1 MGPGSKKLR
10 YGPFLY
16 SSPGRPHQADG
27 LQIAPAEPI
36 VISPKPPGPVPGFL
50 HRAILLTLLGLAGC
64 QSGAET
70 GAGAYGRCSRLFA
83 GGVVPQTGAVSV
95 VPLCEENDTTVFFA
109 TGYGPA
115 SQHGAWSAYRLDK
128 AQARELFEQPRPRP
142 ALKFRQNPKLA
153 AGGLRQPRHESYTG
167 TGWDRGHLAPN
178 GALAW
183 SVEAQR
189 ASFTVSNIAPQSPR
203 MNRNIWRC
211 FETSIREWAVA
222 YGDIHVVVGTLAG
235 PRTIVS
241 ERDPD
246 RVAVS
251 VPSHFFA
258 VVYRPAPEPSALA
271 VLVPNEPGHRD
282 IRDFTMT
289 VAGLEAGT
297 GYRFGL
303 PAAVAT
309 KELDLTRWPT
319 RVVAREYLGRLPE
332 IDVQC
337 PRAG

>member
-1 MGPGSKKLR
+1 MLR
-10 YGPFLY
+10 LETNHR
-16 SSPGRPHQADG
+16 SS
-27 LQIAPAEPI
+27 AP
-36 VISPKPPGPVPGFL
+36 
-50 HRAILLTLLGLAGC
+50 ILALANRLMR
-64 QSGAET
+64 T
-70 GAGAYGRCSRLFA
+70 HAGALELVAAEQTPRTDA
-83 GGVVPQTGAVSV
+83 VPAPTA
-95 VPLCEENDTTVFFA
+95 
-109 TGYGPA
+109 
-115 SQHGAWSAYRLDK
+115 
-128 AQARELFEQPRPRP
+128 
-142 ALKFRQNPKLA
+142 
-153 AGGLRQPRHESYTG
+153 G
-167 TGWDRGHLAPN
+167 TGVAPPYRNGASSLPPTLITPVLSDMTIKSISSMDGRKPSSLISARFQFKTAAPN
-178 GALAW
+178 IAGNNA
-183 SVEAQR
+183 